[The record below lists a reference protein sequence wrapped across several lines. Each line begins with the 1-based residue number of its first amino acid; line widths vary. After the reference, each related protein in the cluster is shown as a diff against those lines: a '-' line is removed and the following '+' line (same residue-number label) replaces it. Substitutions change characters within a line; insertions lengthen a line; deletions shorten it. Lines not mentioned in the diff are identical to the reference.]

1 MFIVTKTLLTR
12 TNIYLSKVTDQQ
24 GKTEYFSTEL
34 VVDNPHN
41 YSNIY
46 KEFTLIDDAIDF
58 ALNG

>member
-12 TNIYLSKVTDQQ
+12 TNTYLSKVTDQK
-24 GKTEYFSTEL
+24 GNVEYFSTEI

-41 YSNIY
+41 YCNMY

>member
-12 TNIYLSKVTDQQ
+12 TNTYLSKVTDQK
-24 GKTEYFSTEL
+24 GKVEYFSTEI

-41 YSNIY
+41 YSNVY
-46 KEFTLIDDAIDF
+46 KEFTLIDDAINF